1 MKPENSI
8 ELNVKSLPQSP
19 GIYKYL
25 DKSGKIIYVGKAKNL
40 KKRVSSYFVKKHTS
54 YKTNILVKNIRSI
67 EYIVVETEND
77 ALLLENTLIKEL
89 QPKYNVMLKDDKTY
103 PWLCIKNEN
112 FPRVFY
118 TRQKINDGSEYFGPF
133 TSVYMIK
140 TLLTLIRQLY
150 PLRTC
155 SLNLSEDNIKSG
167 KYKVCLEYHIGN
179 CLAPC
184 EAKIDEKRYNSWIS
198 DIRKIF
204 NGNLHQIQQY
214 LVELM
219 KNYASTL
226 EFEEASKIKGKIDI
240 IENYKSK
247 STIVDTNI
255 SDTEV
260 YGYAKDLNSV
270 YINYL
275 RIQNGSVTGAHS
287 IELKKKID
295 ENDEDIL
302 SYAIF
307 ELRELMKSS
316 AKYLILPFKIEY
328 HIINTTTIYPKQG
341 DKFKLLELAQ
351 RNAYFFM
358 LEKHKQIEQK
368 NPEKH
373 ALRKMETLKKDLNL
387 SCLPEH
393 IECFDNSNIQGTNP
407 VAACVVFKM
416 ARPSKSDYRHY
427 NIKTVTGPDDFAS
440 MTEVVYRRYKRLI
453 NENENLPQLIIIDG
467 GKGQLSAAV
476 KALEQLNIY
485 EKVCIIGIAKRLEEI
500 YFPGDSV
507 PLYLDKNSESLK
519 LIQQIR
525 DEAHRFGIKFHRD
538 KRSSGFTESELNMIK
553 GIGYKT
559 VEELITKYKSVANI
573 KKLELEDISKTIG
586 NSKAKLIFNY
596 FHKKKG

>member
-1 MKPENSI
+1 
-8 ELNVKSLPQSP
+8 
-19 GIYKYL
+19 
-25 DKSGKIIYVGKAKNL
+25 
-40 KKRVSSYFVKKHTS
+40 
-54 YKTNILVKNIRSI
+54 
-67 EYIVVETEND
+67 
-77 ALLLENTLIKEL
+77 
-89 QPKYNVMLKDDKTY
+89 
-103 PWLCIKNEN
+103 
-112 FPRVFY
+112 
-118 TRQKINDGSEYFGPF
+118 
-133 TSVYMIK
+133 MIK
-140 TLLTLIRQLY
+140 TLLSLIRQLY

-155 SLNLSEDNIKSG
+155 SLNLSTENIKSG

-184 EAKIDEKRYNSWIS
+184 VSQIDENRYNSWIS

-204 NGNLHQIQQY
+204 NGDLHLIQKY
-214 LVELM
+214 LIELM
-219 KNYASTL
+219 KSNAKEL
-226 EFEEASKIKGKIDI
+226 KFEEASKIKAKIDI
-240 IENYKSK
+240 IENYRSKSK
-247 STIVDTNI
+247 IVDTNI

-260 YGYAKDLNSV
+260 YGFAKDINSV

-328 HIINTTTIYPKQG
+328 HIINTKTIYPKQG

-368 NPEKH
+368 NPENH
-373 ALRKMETLKKDLNL
+373 AKRKMETLKKDLNL

-416 ARPSKSDYRHY
+416 ARHSKSDYRHY

-453 NENENLPQLIIIDG
+453 DENENLPQLIIIDG

-476 KALEQLNIY
+476 TALEQLNIS
-485 EKVCIIGIAKRLEEI
+485 EKVSIIGIAKRLEEI

-553 GIGYKT
+553 GIGSKT
-559 VEELITKYKSVANI
+559 VEDLITKYKSVANI
-573 KKLELEDISKTIG
+573 KKLGLEDISKTIG